1 MFISRSFAPL
11 VLGGD
16 GDAVDEEVEP
26 EPEPGVVVSVAVA
39 VAEAWV
45 VVAVAVAVAMLPA
58 PLAVEQVGLARNF
71 VRLGQAWRAEL
82 NSDEW
87 TL

>member
-1 MFISRSFAPL
+1 
-11 VLGGD
+11 
-16 GDAVDEEVEP
+16 
-26 EPEPGVVVSVAVA
+26 
-39 VAEAWV
+39 
-45 VVAVAVAVAMLPA
+45 MLPA

>member
-26 EPEPGVVVSVAVA
+26 EPGVVVSVAVA
-39 VAEAWV
+39 EA
-45 VVAVAVAVAMLPA
+45 
-58 PLAVEQVGLARNF
+58 
-71 VRLGQAWRAEL
+71 
-82 NSDEW
+82 
-87 TL
+87 